1 MKEEATGHPRAAAY
15 KVVFLYNPC
24 KTTERLPA
32 EKIA

>member
-1 MKEEATGHPRAAAY
+1 MKEEATEHPRAAAY

-24 KTTERLPA
+24 KTTERHHA